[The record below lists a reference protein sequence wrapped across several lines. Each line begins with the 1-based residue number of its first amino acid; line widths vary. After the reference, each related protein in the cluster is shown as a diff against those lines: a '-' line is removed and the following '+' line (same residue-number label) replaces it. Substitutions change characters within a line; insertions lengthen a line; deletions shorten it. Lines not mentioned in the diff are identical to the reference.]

1 MCANASDSDHGFG
14 IQLKPYP
21 LRYLRRYRYLTPLS
35 VKAAHPNLMS
45 RFLNFN
51 TVTDDKIPDVFLESI
66 VVTCQKHHPIGV
78 NPLTKP
84 TPNVTHYNK
93 KTGSIDHETGIL
105 Y

>member
-1 MCANASDSDHGFG
+1 M
-14 IQLKPYP
+14 
-21 LRYLRRYRYLTPLS
+21 
-35 VKAAHPNLMS
+35 KAAHPNLMS

-51 TVTDDKIPDVFLESI
+51 TVTDEEIGGVFLKSI

-84 TPNVTHYNK
+84 TPNIMHGNK